1 MLCASCSLGARPQV
15 ACRSPRLVG
24 VLPRQGRLFGLVYKN
39 GLLQLLLYRKRRV
52 NGVALL
58 TVEVGCILLVDVL
71 LFLWRRIWTRG
82 IETAVLHE
90 IEIGVA
96 AAWLAAS
103 GKFRAAFAK
112 RRCLRLLARRLLGDV
127 CAFLEISAA
136 APSPLPTQ
144 SRTR

>member
-71 LFLWRRIWTRG
+71 LFLRRRIWTRG

-103 GKFRAAFAK
+103 GKFRVAFGK

-127 CAFLEISAA
+127 GAFLEIGGPAR
-136 APSPLPTQ
+136 PPLRMQ
-144 SRTR
+144 VRRR